1 MRVILKCILFRSLC
15 ISIKCLFISTVLFAS
30 DTTYLILS
38 SGVKHGHYYKTA
50 LEISEYR
57 GQKISGELKRQYMIN
72 PYGMEKYYKTD
83 EDDQLIVLARNGKG
97 IEKIE

>member
-1 MRVILKCILFRSLC
+1 
-15 ISIKCLFISTVLFAS
+15 
-30 DTTYLILS
+30 
-38 SGVKHGHYYKTA
+38 
-50 LEISEYR
+50 
-57 GQKISGELKRQYMIN
+57 MIN